1 MHELVTASQLVFVSL
16 TEDSLV
22 QFSSFRDRDVKVS
35 SFVSRYSSSFFF
47 MFRVQLRE
55 GRGLLDLCS
64 RDLFATAQINVAEGC
79 QTLHI
84 AAGRCRVSRVASD
97 FSVVTEMESV
107 LLC

>member
-1 MHELVTASQLVFVSL
+1 MHELVTASQIVFVSL

-64 RDLFATAQINVAEGC
+64 RDLFAIAQSVGVQQAEEKTKTVRPLYFHTWG
-79 QTLHI
+79 
-84 AAGRCRVSRVASD
+84 
-97 FSVVTEMESV
+97 
-107 LLC
+107 